1 MKRENTYAVIM
12 AGGIG
17 SRFWPYSRSYRPKQ
31 FLDVFGTGSSLIQM
45 TNERF
50 LNLCPQE
57 NIYVVTN
64 EQYYDLVKEQ
74 LPMLSDDQILTEPV
88 GRNTAPCIAYASY
101 KIASKDPEATLVVSP
116 SDHAIFKEV
125 QFVEVL
131 TTALDEA
138 SKTDKII
145 TIGIK
150 PSRPETGYGYI
161 QFLPEGNDPVKR
173 VKTFT
178 EKPEL
183 ELAKK
188 FLESGDFVWNAGI
201 FIWNV
206 QTIKKAFEQF
216 LPEMA
221 ELFATSE
228 ASYYQAGERAYIKD
242 AYYQCKNIS
251 IDYGVMEKA
260 SNVFVVL
267 GDFGWSDM
275 GSWATMHDLKEKDEH
290 NNVLE
295 GEVMVY
301 DTKNCLIKG
310 PQDKLIIVQG
320 LEGYLVADIDNTLVI
335 CEKDNERQFRNFSS
349 DIKARKLSQYL

>member
-161 QFLPEGNDPVKR
+161 QFYEEEVEIKK

-178 EKPEL
+178 EKPEID
-183 ELAKK
+183 LAKK
-188 FLESGDFVWNAGI
+188 FVESGDFLWNAGI
-201 FIWNV
+201 FIWKSSDIV
-206 QTIKKAFEQF
+206 QSFEQIQ
-216 LPEMA
+216 PEMA
-221 ELFATSE
+221 EIFRN
-228 ASYYQAGERAYIKD
+228 GNK
-242 AYYQCKNIS
+242 AYYSSEEKGFIEKAYSIVKNIS
-251 IDYGVMEKA
+251 IDYAIMEKA
-260 SNVFVVL
+260 QNVYVIP
-267 GDFGWSDM
+267 GDFGWSDL
-275 GSWATMHDLKEKDEH
+275 GSWNALHEIREKDEDGNVIEAETILYDCK
-290 NNVLE
+290 NNYIKSQGGKLVVLH
-295 GEVMVY
+295 
-301 DTKNCLIKG
+301 DL
-310 PQDKLIIVQG
+310 D
-320 LEGYLVADIDNTLVI
+320 GYLVSDFEDVLLV
-335 CEKDNERQFRNFSS
+335 CKKDDASKFKAFVTDVKTEKGESY
-349 DIKARKLSQYL
+349 I